1 MIHLEEADAIQE
13 NPIESDLSPHSSPR
27 SIDIQPEE
35 AITTL
40 YHTADENEPGSST
53 NPINVDKIFERAG
66 VERQRFDT
74 PHPIVGILNR
84 RYASTPELNYCM
96 ICTKSGHSASQCIH

>member
-13 NPIESDLSPHSSPR
+13 NPIKSDPSPHSSPR

-40 YHTADENEPGSST
+40 YHTADENEPGSPT
-53 NPINVDKIFERAG
+53 NLIDVDLFLE
-66 VERQRFDT
+66 
-74 PHPIVGILNR
+74 
-84 RYASTPELNYCM
+84 
-96 ICTKSGHSASQCIH
+96 